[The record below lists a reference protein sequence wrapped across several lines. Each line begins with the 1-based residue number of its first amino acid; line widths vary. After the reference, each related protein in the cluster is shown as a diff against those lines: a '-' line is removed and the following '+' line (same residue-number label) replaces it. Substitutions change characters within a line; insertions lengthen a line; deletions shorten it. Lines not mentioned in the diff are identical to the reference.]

1 MGVSGILASRISC
14 CHHLG
19 RGRPRR
25 TSACGQGGAPIKPGQ
40 PSLES
45 PMGVYVIVAFIA
57 VIAILN
63 RVEFGR
69 FD

>member
-1 MGVSGILASRISC
+1 MRP
-14 CHHLG
+14 
-19 RGRPRR
+19 PRR
-25 TSACGQGGAPIKPGQ
+25 ADKARTTELGAR
-40 PSLES
+40 
-45 PMGVYVIVAFIA
+45 PMGIYVIVAFIA

>member
-1 MGVSGILASRISC
+1 LRLRRRLDKAQAREFRRPPMIGIA
-14 CHHLG
+14 
-19 RGRPRR
+19 
-25 TSACGQGGAPIKPGQ
+25 
-40 PSLES
+40 
-45 PMGVYVIVAFIA
+45 VIVIFIA

>member
-1 MGVSGILASRISC
+1 MDRRVP
-14 CHHLG
+14 
-19 RGRPRR
+19 RG
-25 TSACGQGGAPIKPGQ
+25 TSACGCGGAPIKPGQ
-40 PSLES
+40 PSLEN

>member
-1 MGVSGILASRISC
+1 MIAIGVIFL
-14 CHHLG
+14 
-19 RGRPRR
+19 
-25 TSACGQGGAPIKPGQ
+25 
-40 PSLES
+40 
-45 PMGVYVIVAFIA
+45 FIA